1 MSRKPSDGD
10 DRPRL
15 DASNFPEAVQ
25 NLWETMLRLD
35 PNWDM
40 HAWLTD
46 RAHEE
51 MKLVDAH
58 LAKERLRLEQRIT
71 RIENLA
77 RRIGREFEITEAD
90 PNQLN
95 LFDDFTEKA
104 APVAEE
110 PAVENLGEEDWEL
123 HPATAHMEA
132 LGADAGDDPLM
143 AVLAQSILCELDDAS
158 GRGTL
163 PLSLGDLG
171 EALIPRGIDSEE
183 LVEALEWLLETHQ
196 VTEVDEDLFIPGG
209 TI

>member
-1 MSRKPSDGD
+1 MSRKPSDRD
-10 DRPRL
+10 ERPRL
-15 DASNFPEAVQ
+15 DASNLPVAVQ

-58 LAKERLRLEQRIT
+58 LAKERMRLEQRIS

-77 RRIGREFEITEAD
+77 RRIGREFEMTEAD

-95 LFDDFTEKA
+95 LFDDFAEKA
-104 APVAEE
+104 TVEE
-110 PAVENLGEEDWEL
+110 AAQSEEALEEESWEP

-132 LGADAGDDPLM
+132 LAGDAGDDPLM
-143 AVLAQSILCELDDAS
+143 AVLAQAILCELDDAA
-158 GRGTL
+158 GRGML
-163 PLSLGDLG
+163 PMTLGDLG

-183 LVEALEWLLETHQ
+183 LVEALEWLLETNQ
-196 VTEVDEDLFIPGG
+196 ATEVDEDMFVPGDAA
-209 TI
+209 